1 MTTLFLSPL
10 FIVFSVAIQSTVY
23 NVLWEN
29 SIPLEPSGWICRKRL
44 GTGGEKKKDD
54 REEGDERADR
64 FPTEISDSVC
74 KGN

>member
-1 MTTLFLSPL
+1 MGEFNSTR
-10 FIVFSVAIQSTVY
+10 AIGLDMQKTVRD
-23 NVLWEN
+23 
-29 SIPLEPSGWICRKRL
+29 GWR
-44 GTGGEKKKDD
+44 KKKDD